1 MYCMPTIYPFPKN
14 WVLRVP
20 GPAHNFIY
28 LVSLEI
34 AEGPSHEVDKCLENG
49 VFFFEKN
56 YAKFEI

>member
-1 MYCMPTIYPFPKN
+1 MYCMPNIYPFPKN

-34 AEGPSHEVDKCLENG
+34 AECPSHEVDKCLENG
-49 VFFFEKN
+49 VFFK
-56 YAKFEI
+56 KKTLCKI